1 MSSSADCMVEV
12 TWTHQVEN
20 TCNYSVVPSDNFSVE
35 ICYLTNSGLV
45 LQELFVSPSSGA
57 SGLVR
62 FVEQNTTFMLRGRG
76 ISNAYGMSN
85 YSDWFGPF
93 IAYTSLESL
102 PPSVLSVVASQPKSL
117 SMSWVEPRGPS
128 ASCYSLRQFEVE
140 CVEEGTLSPI
150 AANISN
156 TSTVLTGLSEN
167 SYYSCRVRGF
177 LFAVALDGSFLD
189 LGLSSP
195 YSENFMMYTLP
206 RGELICTLRR
216 PCHKC
221 LLAVKYMH

>member
-1 MSSSADCMVEV
+1 MVEV

-20 TCNYSVVPSDNFSVE
+20 TGNYSVVPSDNFSVE
-35 ICYLTNSGLV
+35 IRYLTNSGPV
-45 LQELFVSPSSGA
+45 LQELLMSASSGA

-76 ISNAYGMSN
+76 ISNAYGMSD

-93 IAYTSLESL
+93 IAYTSLVSL
-102 PPSVLSVVASQPKSL
+102 PPSVSSVVPSQPKSL
-117 SMSWVEPRGPS
+117 NVSWVEPRGPS
-128 ASCYSLRQFEVE
+128 ASCYYPGKFEVE
-140 CVEEGTLSPI
+140 CVEEGTSSLI
-150 AANISN
+150 AVNISA
-156 TSTVLTGLSEN
+156 TSTLLTGLSEN

-206 RGELICTLRR
+206 RGELICTLIR
-216 PCHKC
+216 PCRKC